1 MCGRPTT
8 PKGSPSNPCFC
19 GESYQVKDDF
29 SLSIVL
35 PLVRIAESEGWDPLL
50 ALHMA
55 SHNSMEGMGAVCW
68 SQDRERVDGAM
79 EARDWK
85 RRNPNADGRGG
96 CGIGEGEAE
105 KRCLT
110 GAPYGRDEAIGCQI
124 SGPTPKGRFHQCS
137 FRWFVG
143 AEGRLSHADDAT
155 L

>member
-1 MCGRPTT
+1 MQMDGEVVVLAKGRH
-8 PKGSPSNPCFC
+8 
-19 GESYQVKDDF
+19 
-29 SLSIVL
+29 
-35 PLVRIAESEGWDPLL
+35 IA
-50 ALHMA
+50 
-55 SHNSMEGMGAVCW
+55 
-68 SQDRERVDGAM
+68 
-79 EARDWK
+79 
-85 RRNPNADGRGG
+85 
-96 CGIGEGEAE
+96 AE